1 MAGRNILAD
10 DFAPTEPA
18 KKTGRNILSPDF
30 STDEKQ
36 DNSLESFFK
45 KMIRESAK
53 RMLGDTLGQSFGQIN
68 EPLGR
73 AVGKMGYGAIPAI
86 ENLPGGIKEGLQS
99 AYAGVTGGDFKPEP
113 ASDEYGAGF
122 GRGAGRMIGQGA
134 AAAPI
139 AFAVAETGGALG
151 LPALLN
157 ALGGTAIGFGAT
169 TPGNMLDRT
178 VAGGEAAALHGA
190 GKLLKALL
198 HGEIPVKEI
207 AKRTKNMFET
217 PSLRRKAEAAEGA
230 LEDAEGAQ
238 ETQSLDYKALR
249 DMMEQNPEM
258 GTSNP
263 NTLQRKANALT
274 AEKQGIQEEL
284 AGTPEMNE
292 SQMPLAPL
300 VEKDVNED
308 LINQSQSLLK
318 TKEQKAAEA
327 EAAIEP
333 HEEAL
338 AAKEDEISEAL
349 GLGQAHRVR
358 TAQKLNPILE
368 ARQKEVGGEFNTYI
382 KNLKD
387 KNVQLPLGRDSKEI
401 LADLTKRLQQGDTSS
416 PEVMNLTKELE
427 AVGSENSMPADKF
440 VSGYRSLKQLEQK
453 TRSSAYGKPPQEHD
467 RLIESADSMA
477 SDVQRME
484 KILDDSLGGENLT
497 ELNRIKKRYA
507 TEIAPLFKNKF
518 YQELQFKGKAPRN
531 MIEALSGEPY
541 VKEGN
546 PNKVTGQKILNE
558 LFNQDPELLRL
569 LVGESFAKNPKA
581 LQEPNELLQQYL
593 PQMPELQA
601 HIGEHAALTENLNN
615 AKAAAKAAKSEHG
628 AHKQAHNEALEQ
640 FNAQKAEQKAQSKLN
655 KEEAARR
662 QKVQDSFARVE
673 ALNKAVPELEAAAK
687 EAERISNAE
696 NLSLKERQ
704 RLKAESKKARAAYE
718 KARADRNK
726 ALIGIGILGG
736 GAEVTHLAHK
746 IGVL

>member
-1 MAGRNILAD
+1 MAGRNILSD
-10 DFAPTEPA
+10 DFAPATTA
-18 KKTGRNILSPDF
+18 KKSGRNILSPDF

-45 KMIRESAK
+45 KMIRESTK
-53 RMLGDTLGQSFGQIN
+53 RMLGEALGQSFGQIN
-68 EPLGR
+68 KPLGEL
-73 AVGKMGYGAIPAI
+73 AGKAGYGAIPAI

-99 AYAGVTGGDFKPEP
+99 AYAGVTGGDFKPAP
-113 ASDEYGAGF
+113 TSDEYGAGF

-169 TPGNMLDRT
+169 TPGNMLERGI
-178 VAGGEAAALHGA
+178 AGGEAATLHGA
-190 GKLLKALL
+190 GKLLKSLL
-198 HGEIPVKEI
+198 HGEIPIKEI
-207 AKRTKNMFET
+207 AKRTKNIFEA

-230 LEDAEGAQ
+230 LEEAEGAQ
-238 ETQSLDYKALR
+238 ESQGLDYKKLR
-249 DMMEQNPEM
+249 DMFEQNPEM
-258 GTSNP
+258 GSSNP

-274 AEKQGIQEEL
+274 AEKEGLETEL
-284 AGTPEMNE
+284 AGTPEMSE

-300 VEKDVNED
+300 VEKEVDEEA
-308 LINQSQSLLK
+308 LNQSQSLLK

-338 AAKEDEISEAL
+338 ADKEDEISNLL
-349 GLGQAHRVR
+349 GVGQAHRTR
-358 TAQKLNPILE
+358 TAERLNPILE
-368 ARQKEVGGEFNTYI
+368 KRQKEVGKEYDTLE
-382 KNLKD
+382 KSLED
-387 KNVQLPLGRDSKEI
+387 KKVQLPLPRDSKAI
-401 LADLTKRLQQGDTSS
+401 LADLTKRLQQGDTNS
-416 PEVMNLTKELE
+416 PEVIKLTKELE
-427 AVGSENSMPADKF
+427 SVGEANQMDANKF
-440 VSGYRSLKQLEQK
+440 LSGYRSLRQLAQK
-453 TRSSAYGKPPQEHD
+453 TRSSAYGKSPQEFD
-467 RLIESADSMA
+467 SLIARANEMDADVGIMK
-477 SDVQRME
+477 
-484 KILDDSLGGENLT
+484 KIMDDSLGKDYLG
-497 ELNRIKKRYA
+497 ELNRINSRYA
-507 TEIAPLFKNKF
+507 TEVAPLFKNKF
-518 YQELQFKGKAPRN
+518 FQALQQGKAPRN
-531 MIEALSGEPY
+531 MLENLSGKPHI
-541 VKEGN
+541 KEGN
-546 PNKVTGQKILNE
+546 PNKTTGQDILNN
-558 LFNQDPELLRL
+558 LFKEDPELLRL
-569 LVGESFAKNPKA
+569 LVGESFSKNPKA

-593 PQMPELQA
+593 PHMPELQA
-601 HIGEHAALTENLNN
+601 HMGEHAALTENLNN
-615 AKAAAKAAKSEHG
+615 AKAAAKTAKSEHN
-628 AHKQAHNEALEQ
+628 AHKQAHNETVEQ
-640 FNAQKAEQKAQSKLN
+640 FNAQKAEQKAQTKLN

-736 GAEVTHLAHK
+736 GAEVKHIAHK